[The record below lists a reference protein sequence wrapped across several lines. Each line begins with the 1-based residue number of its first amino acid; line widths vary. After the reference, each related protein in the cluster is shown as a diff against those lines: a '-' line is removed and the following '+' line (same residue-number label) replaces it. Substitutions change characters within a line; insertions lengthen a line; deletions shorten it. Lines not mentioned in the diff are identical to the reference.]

1 LSPKALPAARRA
13 AHDAAHR
20 TVRWGA
26 GKLGYEI
33 LWPSYYNGIPRFEEL
48 NAEFWDRR
56 AAMPGVELD
65 PDRALGYLRDELAP
79 QLAEFASPQAGP
91 AARPGGYDIS
101 NDSFGTTDGA
111 VTWAMI
117 RKHRPER
124 VLELGAGSST
134 LLIRDALA
142 ANGQGHQI
150 VVDPFPRDHELGDG
164 DFDLRRISAGDLT
177 AADFEALAADDI
189 LFVDTTHTV
198 KVGSEVNHVILEG
211 LPRLAPGVL
220 VHFHDVYLP
229 FEYPRD
235 QVEGLGYHWAEQYL
249 LQAFLAFNDDFEVLI
264 PLHLLV
270 REHSQDLE
278 GILPLPPTG
287 AGSIWLRRR

>member
-1 LSPKALPAARRA
+1 
-13 AHDAAHR
+13 
-20 TVRWGA
+20 
-26 GKLGYEI
+26 
-33 LWPSYYNGIPRFEEL
+33 
-48 NAEFWDRR
+48 
-56 AAMPGVELD
+56 MPGVELD